1 MCLQCYFKEQRKE
14 NESGVELCQAVPPAV
29 TRSADQQKIN
39 LSADCS
45 EDHAQNAAPADCS
58 LSHHGVYLRRGSTET
73 MALCSG
79 LVKIPLNS
87 HQKEL

>member
-45 EDHAQNAAPADCS
+45 EDHAQMLLQLIARSPI
-58 LSHHGVYLRRGSTET
+58 TEF
-73 MALCSG
+73 
-79 LVKIPLNS
+79 I
-87 HQKEL
+87 